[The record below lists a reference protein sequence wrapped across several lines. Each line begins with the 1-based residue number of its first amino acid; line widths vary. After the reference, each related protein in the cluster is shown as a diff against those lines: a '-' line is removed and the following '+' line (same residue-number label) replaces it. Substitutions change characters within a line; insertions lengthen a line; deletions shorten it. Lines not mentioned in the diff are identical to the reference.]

1 MRSNYGLVILWVL
14 MGSASASEPLY
25 HDFVYH
31 DFDGMTI
38 KGKLK
43 ATNAWLRIGV
53 KGRIQFDSGYFSWTT
68 KADEQNSQ
76 RAPYQVTQLHELLIF
91 TTEYPLEPGSQD
103 IIQWQ
108 GTHDGERWISIK
120 AVWDRTDKD
129 FVHDLMLPEVVFFE
143 FKPILDKATVAE

>member
-1 MRSNYGLVILWVL
+1 MGWKNKMRSNYGLVILWVL

-25 HDFVYH
+25 HDF
-31 DFDGMTI
+31 DGVTVN
-38 KGKLK
+38 GKLK

-68 KADEQNSQ
+68 KADAQNSQ
-76 RAPYQVTQLHELLIF
+76 RAPYQVTQLHDLLIF

-108 GTHDGERWISIK
+108 GTHDGEHWISIK

-143 FKPILDKATVAE
+143 FTPIN